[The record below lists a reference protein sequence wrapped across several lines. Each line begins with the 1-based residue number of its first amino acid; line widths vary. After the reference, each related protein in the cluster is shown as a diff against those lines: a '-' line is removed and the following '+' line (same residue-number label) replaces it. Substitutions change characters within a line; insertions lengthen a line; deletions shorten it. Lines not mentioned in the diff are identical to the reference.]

1 MTEKCAILI
10 SFASKIAHL
19 ESPAKTLCDF
29 QFYMP
34 QSIQFEQTNI
44 FECSTGHCLVTDFIC
59 HGQKT
64 CAPLTLFTAFL
75 LRLSTKL
82 KRLNEKRKSLF
93 FFLKK
98 KANAAHPFA
107 QFSYLK
113 LNAIRAERFDVSVIN
128 KTDAVK
134 INYSEVGRGL
144 FQCFDIDNFVNFS
157 FF

>member
-1 MTEKCAILI
+1 MRNQLPLRSNWRTKPNDGKMCNLI

-29 QFYMP
+29 QLYMP
-34 QSIQFEQTNI
+34 QSIQFEKTNT

-82 KRLNEKRKSLF
+82 NRLNEKLKVF
-93 FFLKK
+93 FFKK
-98 KANAAHPFA
+98 KGRCGTPICSIF
-107 QFSYLK
+107 L
-113 LNAIRAERFDVSVIN
+113 L
-128 KTDAVK
+128 
-134 INYSEVGRGL
+134 EVECNSSWTLRRECH
-144 FQCFDIDNFVNFS
+144 QQNWRRKD
-157 FF
+157 